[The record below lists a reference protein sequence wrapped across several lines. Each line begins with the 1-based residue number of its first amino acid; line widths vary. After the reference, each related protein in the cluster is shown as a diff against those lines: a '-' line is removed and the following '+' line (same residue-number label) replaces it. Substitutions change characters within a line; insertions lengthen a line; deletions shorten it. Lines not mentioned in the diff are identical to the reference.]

1 MARKNNISKGKT
13 AEQVFYEFKEKY
25 EIKNDNLEDTRKI
38 IALRYEIAKTG
49 YSSTRAVRL
58 ADNLSREAVAE
69 FCENSEEFPGI
80 NIVVEPVRKYT
91 SGTVASHILGYAG
104 KITGDEYN
112 AKKINMI

>member
-13 AEQVFYEFKEKY
+13 AEQVFMNLKK
-25 EIKNDNLEDTRKI
+25 IWNKNDNLEDTRKI

-69 FCENSEEFPGI
+69 FCENSEKFPGI